1 LQSKENGFYAH
12 AHPKTMEETPQ
23 MIKFLCD
30 SCGKDISQKVLDSVK
45 QFCERSY
52 FKRRELPGTAGG
64 RGKQTTHRSGAAE
77 QVHVQIQLL
86 NELSKLIHA
95 SAWGMSKAS
104 MQCSSCAGEYAEMK
118 KARVITIFTRV
129 AQEQYAG
136 MPH

>member
-1 LQSKENGFYAH
+1 
-12 AHPKTMEETPQ
+12 

-52 FKRRELPGTAGG
+52 FKPRELPGTAGG
-64 RGKQTTHRSGAAE
+64 RGKQTSHRSGRVDDAAE
-77 QVHVQIQLL
+77 QVHVQVQLL

-95 SAWGMSKAS
+95 SAWGMSRAS